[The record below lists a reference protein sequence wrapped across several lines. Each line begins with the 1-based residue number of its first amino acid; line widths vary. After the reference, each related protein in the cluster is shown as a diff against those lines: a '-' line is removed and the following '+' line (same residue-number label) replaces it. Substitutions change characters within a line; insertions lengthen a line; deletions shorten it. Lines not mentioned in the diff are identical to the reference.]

1 MVALTAGLV
10 EDPMN
15 IEPPD
20 HFTNAIISPRLQ
32 ASLEAQAIRERLLTR
47 SDYALGELFDIPSG
61 YGSAG
66 DKRVLTYL
74 CLFPS
79 ITVTR
84 SDFDLNK
91 LTGAGLSGA
100 LIEPRTIR
108 KANFCVADNLLEPSE
123 FDSLAKI
130 SHQQALQICKSQERE
145 FIALIEEAVALDPRQ
160 LISTDVHALSGTKR
174 ICRRSFIGT
183 VRVLANWYTQD
194 HAATPFQGIGAEEA
208 IAKTCNI
215 PLSVFRADNV
225 YLEAWLDK
233 VDDFYI
239 RLASTIFYSNWKAQT
254 LSVGRW
260 WGKKAELETRPD
272 VALDAAE
279 VLVQFREE
287 LRVVPLPRT
296 IGEAAEIAKS
306 KEMVRIRELV
316 GRWLD
321 AAHESNERIEQ
332 LIRKDIAKASAE
344 LRRLK
349 RFKELSESPF
359 VFGLKLLAGQ
369 VPVVSNVVTIADAA
383 GWMYER
389 WVSKRNCWVAI
400 KN

>member
-1 MVALTAGLV
+1 
-10 EDPMN
+10 
-15 IEPPD
+15 
-20 HFTNAIISPRLQ
+20 
-32 ASLEAQAIRERLLTR
+32 
-47 SDYALGELFDIPSG
+47 
-61 YGSAG
+61 
-66 DKRVLTYL
+66 
-74 CLFPS
+74 
-79 ITVTR
+79 
-84 SDFDLNK
+84 
-91 LTGAGLSGA
+91 
-100 LIEPRTIR
+100 
-108 KANFCVADNLLEPSE
+108 
-123 FDSLAKI
+123 
-130 SHQQALQICKSQERE
+130 
-145 FIALIEEAVALDPRQ
+145 
-160 LISTDVHALSGTKR
+160 
-174 ICRRSFIGT
+174 
-183 VRVLANWYTQD
+183 
-194 HAATPFQGIGAEEA
+194 
-208 IAKTCNI
+208 
-215 PLSVFRADNV
+215 VFRADNV